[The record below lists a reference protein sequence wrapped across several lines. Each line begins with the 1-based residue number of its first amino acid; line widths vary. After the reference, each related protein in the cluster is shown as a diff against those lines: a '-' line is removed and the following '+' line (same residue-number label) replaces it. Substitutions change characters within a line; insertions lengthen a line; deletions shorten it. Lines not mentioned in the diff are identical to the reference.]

1 MLKKIV
7 VRKNKP
13 DQTYYQFFNHLNKRK
28 YKKLKKK
35 YTKPNY
41 L

>member
-7 VRKNKP
+7 VRKNTA

-28 YKKLKKK
+28 YKKLKKNNA
-35 YTKPNY
+35 KPNY